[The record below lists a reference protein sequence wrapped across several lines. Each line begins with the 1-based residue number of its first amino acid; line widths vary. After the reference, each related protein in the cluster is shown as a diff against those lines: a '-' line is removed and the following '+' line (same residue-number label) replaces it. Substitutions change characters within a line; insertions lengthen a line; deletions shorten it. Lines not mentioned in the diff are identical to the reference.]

1 MEQVEYEI
9 DNETLKVI
17 LPNEVDHCNTV
28 SIRKEA
34 DLHIY
39 SGRVKNVEF
48 DFTNTKFMDSRTTLD
63 EILGDNPEIRQLRV
77 NLCGLKFMDSSG
89 IGMIMGRHK
98 LIKPLG
104 GKIILTGVKDNV
116 ERIINVSGL
125 YKLL

>member
-9 DNETLKVI
+9 LDETLKVI
-17 LPNEVDHCNTV
+17 LPSEVDHCNTV
-28 SIRKEA
+28 GIRKEA
-34 DLHIY
+34 DKHIY

-48 DFTNTKFMDSRTTLD
+48 DFTNT
-63 EILGDNPEIRQLRV
+63 
-77 NLCGLKFMDSSG
+77 KFMDSSG

-104 GKIILTGVKDNV
+104 GEIILTGVKDNV

-125 YKLL
+125 YKLI

>member
-28 SIRKEA
+28 SIRKKA

-48 DFTNTKFMDSRTTLD
+48 DFSNFDPEEIVTFWRKFEQQAVL
-63 EILGDNPEIRQLRV
+63 L
-77 NLCGLKFMDSSG
+77 LCFM
-89 IGMIMGRHK
+89 I
-98 LIKPLG
+98 
-104 GKIILTGVKDNV
+104 
-116 ERIINVSGL
+116 
-125 YKLL
+125 

>member
-1 MEQVEYEI
+1 VLMKRISKQGFSFILSKKGDESMEQVEYEI

-48 DFTNTKFMDSRTTLD
+48 DFTNTKFMDS
-63 EILGDNPEIRQLRV
+63 
-77 NLCGLKFMDSSG
+77 SG

>member
-48 DFTNTKFMDSRTTLD
+48 DFTNTKFMDS
-63 EILGDNPEIRQLRV
+63 
-77 NLCGLKFMDSSG
+77 SG

-98 LIKPLG
+98 LL
-104 GKIILTGVKDNV
+104 
-116 ERIINVSGL
+116 
-125 YKLL
+125 